1 MTDEELSHVII
12 NTYELKEWYVL
23 KDRIGHR
30 VRYIIPPIPQPPK
43 ELPDLNEEGFL
54 SGANALS
61 KDFIDS
67 VLKIIDET
75 KIKEKVNII
84 LYENPPYAETTSI
97 EFQKR
102 NQGKEQSDWKNSYV
116 VKEMKKDVKG
126 PASNDM
132 GNAFIWSGFKYF
144 LKDIND
150 SYVIFSPAKYWKA
163 QHLINKK
170 FIDGYACNRSF
181 FHAPTPACIMLCL
194 WSNEDEIIDEI
205 EINAI
210 NLDEHEGFIDE
221 GFIKVKRIYSLF
233 SDRFYDNR
241 TFDDDTFD
249 GIVCELDGTES
260 FKEESQIRLNKNYNS
275 NILGYLVAQA
285 SGFDNNRLLSSFHI
299 SGRYN
304 ANGFYLRNDSFIDKL
319 PIFVASRY
327 SDHYN
332 DWKIMSM
339 IMKSADMADKYY
351 EDIKNG
357 KLNNFLC
364 KCLIWVSLSHY
375 PHMRSL
381 KGSDNRLYINQI
393 CFDGDDTLASIKLKE
408 FILNGY
414 ILTPE
419 EE

>member
-170 FIDGYACNRSF
+170 FIDVYACNRSF

-260 FKEESQIRLNKNYNS
+260 FK
-275 NILGYLVAQA
+275 
-285 SGFDNNRLLSSFHI
+285 
-299 SGRYN
+299 
-304 ANGFYLRNDSFIDKL
+304 
-319 PIFVASRY
+319 
-327 SDHYN
+327 
-332 DWKIMSM
+332 
-339 IMKSADMADKYY
+339 
-351 EDIKNG
+351 
-357 KLNNFLC
+357 
-364 KCLIWVSLSHY
+364 
-375 PHMRSL
+375 
-381 KGSDNRLYINQI
+381 
-393 CFDGDDTLASIKLKE
+393 
-408 FILNGY
+408 
-414 ILTPE
+414 
-419 EE
+419 